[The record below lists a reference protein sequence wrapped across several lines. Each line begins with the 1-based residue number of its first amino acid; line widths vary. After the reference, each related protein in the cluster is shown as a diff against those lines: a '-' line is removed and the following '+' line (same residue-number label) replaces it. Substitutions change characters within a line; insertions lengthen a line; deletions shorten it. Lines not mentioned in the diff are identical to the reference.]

1 MIDIEQELR
10 ELLDQLGVAYNGAE
24 LARLARPIQQ
34 HIEQEAAE

>member
-10 ELLDQLGVAYNGAE
+10 ELLDQAGVAYNGAE

-34 HIEQEAAE
+34 HIEQEAVE